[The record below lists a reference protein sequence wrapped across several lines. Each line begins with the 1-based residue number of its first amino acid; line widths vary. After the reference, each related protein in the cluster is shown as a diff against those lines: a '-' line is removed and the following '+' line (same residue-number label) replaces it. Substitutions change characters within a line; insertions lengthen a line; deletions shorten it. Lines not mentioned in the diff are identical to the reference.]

1 MEIKINVPSSRACES
16 RRAAR
21 SRRAAPTRLC
31 QSSAGSSSS
40 NGTRLFTGVSSVS
53 SSDCFGFVGSQI
65 QNDWSGRHHEGSL
78 PSSASGKRRA
88 VRASTARVTRGST
101 SSSPA
106 RRRTSGAKTS
116 LGASSSLIPARLR
129 TSNTSGSSS
138 EHVKGTPSSSN
149 FCSSLGAAQEDDAED
164 AASDG
169 GGCGGVSTPPPL
181 ADVADRG
188 RRGKQKDDALPAGD
202 IGNGRRA
209 PECAASVLPKK
220 RTK

>member
-1 MEIKINVPSSRACES
+1 MEIKINEPSSRACES

-40 NGTRLFTGVSSVS
+40 NGTRLCAGVSSA
-53 SSDCFGFVGSQI
+53 SSDSLGFVGSQI
-65 QNDWSGRHHEGSL
+65 QNDWSGLHHEGSL

-106 RRRTSGAKTS
+106 RRRTSGANTS

-149 FCSSLGAAQEDDAED
+149 FCSSLGAAQEEDADD

-169 GGCGGVSTPPPL
+169 GGCGGVSTPLAEL